1 MKKTILF
8 DLDGTLT
15 NPALGIVTCLKYAL
29 SRLGH
34 VAVTDEQLRRFIGPP
49 LQRTFSELLQT
60 EDRSV
65 IDGAVALYRERFSTV
80 GLFENE
86 VYDGVPALLATLR
99 DRGHRLFVA
108 TSKPT
113 VYSERIL
120 KHFHLREYFER
131 VYGSELSGERADK
144 AELIRYILDAERL
157 SASQTLMVGDRSH
170 DVLGA
175 RACGVGTYG
184 VLWGFGTRDELQAA
198 GAEAIV
204 ETTSDLIIALTN

>member
-1 MKKTILF
+1 MRKTILF

-34 VAVTDEQLRRFIGPP
+34 VAVPDEQLLRFIGPP

-99 DRGHRLFVA
+99 ERGNRLFVA

-113 VYSERIL
+113 VYSERIV
-120 KHFHLREYFER
+120 KHFHLTEDFDR

-157 SASQTLMVGDRSH
+157 NASQTLMVGDRSH

-175 RACGVGTYG
+175 RACGVATYG
-184 VLWGFGTRDELQAA
+184 VLWGFGTRDELQTA
-198 GAEAIV
+198 GAEVIV
-204 ETTSDLIIALTN
+204 ETPSELTKVLTR